1 MPGSPSGHVPRL
13 LALKFKCTTTKHNAT
28 LFLTGLTKA
37 LEKTCVVL
45 DMHEYISN
53 IEKGTWLYN
62 YYYGHTCKIK
72 AAALMVVQGC
82 HAMVHCMLL
91 SYKIIMYR
99 SEANIG

>member
-1 MPGSPSGHVPRL
+1 VPGSPSGHVPRL

-37 LEKTCVVL
+37 LEKKCVVL

-72 AAALMVVQGC
+72 AASTNGGARMSRYGPL
-82 HAMVHCMLL
+82 HAFKLQNHYV
-91 SYKIIMYR
+91 SIR
-99 SEANIG
+99 G

>member
-1 MPGSPSGHVPRL
+1 
-13 LALKFKCTTTKHNAT
+13 
-28 LFLTGLTKA
+28 
-37 LEKTCVVL
+37 
-45 DMHEYISN
+45 MHEYISN
-53 IEKGTWLYN
+53 IEKGPWLYN

-91 SYKIIMYR
+91 SYKIIMYQ